1 MRDHWLRPPSAQD
14 KETTP
19 VFPGAG
25 EPMTT
30 IEPQTPNDAGAD
42 LSPGPT
48 QCDARTLARLLGAQ
62 HPLVAIATDEEDYAM
77 RLVLDAALPLGHAP
91 MAWSASR
98 GLYDARFLDG
108 GGEIPQTE
116 NAAAALVHLT
126 RKVRQP
132 SLAILLDLCGHLEDR
147 RKLRA
152 LREAVNAY
160 GQGGGSI
167 VMIDHSDALPS
178 VIETMAMR
186 IELSLPDERELEQ
199 IVRSTLKL
207 LHRHKPITIELRRQ
221 QLESIVRN
229 LRGLNRAQ
237 ARRVITDCVAEDRR
251 LDAND
256 VAHVLALKR
265 QTVSAA
271 FGGRLLEFV
280 ETPDDLC
287 GIGGLANLK
296 RWLAQRQDGF
306 GEEAAKWGLRPP
318 RGVLLLGVPGSGKSL
333 CAKAIAAAW
342 HLPLMRMDPGALFD
356 RYIGES
362 EKRLRQALHQA
373 ERMAPVI
380 LWIDE
385 IEKGFASSSSQAN
398 DGGLSQRM
406 FGTLLTWM
414 QEREDPVFIVA
425 TANDIGA
432 LPPELLRRG
441 RFDEIFF
448 VDLPGGDARR
458 EILSIHL
465 RKRRRDPAT
474 VDLDALVTAS
484 EGRSGA
490 EIEQAVIAS
499 LHAAF
504 PQRREPTTDDIR
516 AALDAS
522 PPISVTM
529 AERIA
534 ALRRWATN
542 RCVYA
547 D

>member
-1 MRDHWLRPPSAQD
+1 MTERAGRRCFAAGRPLEQRDMSRKRD
-14 KETTP
+14 DET
-19 VFPGAG
+19 
-25 EPMTT
+25 
-30 IEPQTPNDAGAD
+30 
-42 LSPGPT
+42 SPELTPT
-48 QCDARTLARLLGAQ
+48 QQDARTIARLFAAQ
-62 HPLVAIATDEEDYAM
+62 HPLIAISTDEEDHAL

-108 GGEIPQTE
+108 GGEIPETE

-126 RKVRQP
+126 RRIKQP
-132 SLAILLDLCGHLEDR
+132 SVAVMLDLCGHLEDR

-152 LREAVNAY
+152 LREAVGSYAS
-160 GQGGGSI
+160 GGGT
-167 VMIDHSDALPS
+167 VVLIDHADALPS

-186 IELSLPDERELEQ
+186 VELSLPDEGELET
-199 IVRSTLKL
+199 IVRQTVRR
-207 LHRHKPITIELRRQ
+207 LHQHKPITIDLRRV
-221 QLESIVRN
+221 QLEAIVRN

-237 ARRVITDCVAEDRR
+237 AQRVITDCVAEDRR
-251 LDAND
+251 LDADD

-280 ETPDDLC
+280 ETPDDLS
-287 GIGGLANLK
+287 GIGGLENLK
-296 RWLAQRQDGF
+296 RWLAQRRDGF
-306 GEEAAKWGLRPP
+306 GEDAAKWGLRPP

-356 RYIGES
+356 RYIGET
-362 EKRLRQALHQA
+362 EKRLRTALHQA
-373 ERMAPVI
+373 ERMAPVV

-385 IEKGFASSSSQAN
+385 IEKGFASASSQSN
-398 DGGLSQRM
+398 DGGVSQRM
-406 FGTLLTWM
+406 FGSLLTWM
-414 QEREDPVFIVA
+414 QERTDPVFLVA

-448 VDLPGGDARR
+448 VDLPQADARR
-458 EILSIHL
+458 EIVSIHL
-465 RKRRRDPAT
+465 RRRGRDPG
-474 VDLDALVTAS
+474 VFDLDAIVAAGD
-484 EGRSGA
+484 GRSGA
-490 EIEQAVIAS
+490 ELEQAVIAA

-504 PQRREPTTDDIR
+504 PQRREPTTADLVH
-516 AALDAS
+516 ALESS
-522 PPISVTM
+522 PPIAVTM

-534 ALRRWATN
+534 ALRRWAKS
-542 RCVYA
+542 RCVMA